1 MYMRFKNLLSLREA
15 AKALIDLDPG
25 FVTEY
30 LKLKPQEVICL
41 DEMCDILWDNGAGFR
56 TLEGFYTN
64 YIIPQIGKEFDL
76 LRIGTESVT
85 NQNTVINIELKSE
98 LDEHEKMNKIV
109 EQMTKNY
116 YYLFFETIDI
126 VEIFTYILHDG
137 FYKFNPDDHTAM
149 KVEPAEVVA
158 SIKKYIINE
167 YVDLEKLFVPSKYL
181 ISPFNNT
188 DTFLNDHYFLTN
200 RQEQIKQE
208 IMDELLIQPSKFFTI
223 SANAGTGKT
232 LLLYDFAKYLIR
244 LGKNVLIVHCGK
256 LNAGHTRLIEEFNW
270 NIKPIRSIP
279 HNNSN
284 AVDDCDFLI
293 VDESHRI
300 NHSQLESLVLKAKTK
315 GIPALFSYDTKQ
327 YLHISEKTDIADY
340 LHENHPDI
348 VVSKKRL
355 TDKIR
360 TNKNMVSFIK
370 NLQKIGSCKENLHYE
385 HVSVE
390 YFSTLSD
397 TEAYIGTI
405 INDGWTPV
413 TYTTSHY
420 NLESYS
426 RLSNVS
432 GRTAHDVI
440 GQEFSKVTLVMDNN
454 FWYDNKN
461 KLCVNGSYYSAE
473 GMLYQIVTRA
483 VDDLKI
489 IVLDNPE
496 LYKKLIEIKRMGD

>member
-1 MYMRFKNLLSLREA
+1 M
-15 AKALIDLDPG
+15 
-25 FVTEY
+25 TEY

-76 LRIGTESVT
+76 LRFGTESVT

-300 NHSQLESLVLKAKTK
+300 NHSQLERYSC
-315 GIPALFSYDTKQ
+315 
-327 YLHISEKTDIADY
+327 
-340 LHENHPDI
+340 
-348 VVSKKRL
+348 
-355 TDKIR
+355 
-360 TNKNMVSFIK
+360 SF
-370 NLQKIGSCKENLHYE
+370 LL
-385 HVSVE
+385 
-390 YFSTLSD
+390 
-397 TEAYIGTI
+397 
-405 INDGWTPV
+405 
-413 TYTTSHY
+413 
-420 NLESYS
+420 
-426 RLSNVS
+426 
-432 GRTAHDVI
+432 
-440 GQEFSKVTLVMDNN
+440 
-454 FWYDNKN
+454 
-461 KLCVNGSYYSAE
+461 
-473 GMLYQIVTRA
+473 
-483 VDDLKI
+483 
-489 IVLDNPE
+489 
-496 LYKKLIEIKRMGD
+496 